1 MSLSAKFIVK
11 VKNSSDD
18 SEHPIHLQ
26 IIINRKNQLV
36 STKKHTS
43 LKDWDSKT
51 QTVKKGHPQAQTI
64 NALLISIRS
73 EIDYFI
79 LSAGRQNQAISF
91 DDLKAIVRRLTG
103 VQEKK
108 PVQKL
113 LGYFQQQVEGLKE
126 KGRLGYA
133 ETFIHTHNSLKA
145 FLNGKDI
152 DLASI
157 NLEFI
162 RRYEEYLVKRN
173 CAVTTR
179 SVYLRTFRTL
189 WRNAMKDGVCA
200 ETHYPFKDFEFGK
213 YNNPRTKKR
222 AISKEQIDL
231 LASINIDPEKDTYI
245 NSRNYFLFSF
255 FCRGI
260 NFTDLASLKWENV
273 RNNVLQYTRAKTK
286 EEFIFSL
293 HPKAVEIIEYYR
305 NMEGNSDAGYIF
317 PILYKRHKTL
327 QSIRDRKKKVLARV
341 NKNLKELAQQVGIE
355 KDLTTYAARHSY
367 ATILRRKGF
376 SNEDIG
382 RSLGHDSIKTTKI
395 YLEDIGDPLFDNAI
409 NESL

>member
-1 MSLSAKFIVK
+1 MSLSVK
-11 VKNSSDD
+11 VKDSNED

-36 STKKHTS
+36 STKKYTS
-43 LKDWDSKT
+43 LRNWDSKT
-51 QTVKKGHPQAQTI
+51 QSVKKGHPQAQAI
-64 NALLISIRS
+64 NPLLTTIRS

-79 LSAGRQNQAISF
+79 LSAGRQNLATSF

-108 PVQKL
+108 PTQKL
-113 LGYFQQQVEGLKE
+113 LEYFQQQVENLKG

-133 ETFIHTHNSLKA
+133 ETFTHTHNSLRA
-145 FLNGKDI
+145 FLKERDI
-152 DLASI
+152 ELASI

-162 RRYEEYLVKRN
+162 KRYEEYLINRN

-189 WRNAMKDGVCA
+189 WRNAMKGSLVS
-200 ETHYPFKDFEFGK
+200 ETHYPFKEFEFGK

-222 AISKEQIDL
+222 AITSQQINL
-231 LASINIDPEKDTYI
+231 LASISIDPQKDTYI
-245 NSRNYFLFSF
+245 NARNYFLFSF
-255 FCRGI
+255 YCRGI

-273 RNNVLQYTRAKTK
+273 KNNVLHYTRAKTK

-293 HPKAVEIIEYYR
+293 HPKAGEIIEYYR
-305 NMEGNSDAGYIF
+305 NIEGNSDAGYIF

-327 QSIRDRKKKVLARV
+327 QSIRDRKKKVLARI
-341 NKNLKELAQQVGIE
+341 NKNLKELAQRVGIE
-355 KDLTTYAARHSY
+355 KELTTYVARHSY
-367 ATILRRKGF
+367 ATVLRRNGF

-382 RSLGHDSIKTTKI
+382 RSLGHDSGKTTKI
-395 YLEDIGDPLFDNAI
+395 YLEDIGDPMFDEMINA
-409 NESL
+409 NL